1 MAELA
6 ALDHLVVAAR
16 DLETGAAWLEE
27 RLGAR
32 LSAGG
37 RHADMG
43 THNRLL
49 RLGERRYLELI
60 AIDPAGPPP
69 ARPRWFGLDS
79 PDVRALVAERPRLI
93 HWVARSDDLARDAGP
108 SGDGAREILAM
119 ARGDFRWRIVVP
131 ADGGLPMAGL
141 YPSLIRWDVPGHPAD
156 RLPDQGCRLMKLEAF
171 SRDPETL
178 RRSLAALGLE
188 RSLDVHACPDDE
200 KPQLVAYVASPRGLV
215 ELD

>member
-69 ARPRWFGLDS
+69 ARPRCK
-79 PDVRALVAERPRLI
+79 V
-93 HWVARSDDLARDAGP
+93 
-108 SGDGAREILAM
+108 GATTPV
-119 ARGDFRWRIVVP
+119 F
-131 ADGGLPMAGL
+131 
-141 YPSLIRWDVPGHPAD
+141 
-156 RLPDQGCRLMKLEAF
+156 C
-171 SRDPETL
+171 
-178 RRSLAALGLE
+178 
-188 RSLDVHACPDDE
+188 
-200 KPQLVAYVASPRGLV
+200 
-215 ELD
+215 